1 MSTAPFP
8 RVEPPRFEH
17 HRQSLGIG
25 ESAPR
30 LTWTVAAA
38 DLPGWA
44 QRAYEVEISDESGT
58 TLTATGVVE
67 SEESVLVAWP
77 GTELGSRQRRGV
89 RVRVHGQ
96 DGSASDWSPW
106 SWAET
111 GLLEPS
117 QWHAGAAAPP
127 LELLGA
133 PDGPALLLR
142 RDFAVRAP
150 VAAARLY
157 VTARGLYEI
166 EINGEVVGD
175 EVLAPGWSSYDHRLR
190 YRTHDVTALLS
201 GGGNAIGATL
211 ADGWYRG
218 RVGFHGGKTG
228 VYGDRTALI
237 AQLEITYTDG
247 TTDRVVTDGSWRC
260 ATGPVTAA
268 SLYDGETYDAR
279 LLPDGWSATGF
290 DDASWSAADVLDHD
304 AALLTAPTGPPV
316 RRTETLSPV
325 RVLTGPAGETI
336 LDFGQNISGRLRLR
350 VQGPAGHTVRLR
362 HAEVLEDGALSLRP
376 LREAAALDTY
386 TLRGDDAEEWEP
398 RFTIHGFRYAQ
409 IIDWPGAFDPSSV
422 EAVVCHTD
430 MRRTGHFTC
439 SDPLLDRLHENVVW
453 SMRGNFVDI
462 PTDCPQ
468 RDERL
473 GWTGDIQVFAP
484 TASFLY
490 DSAGTLTSWLADL
503 AAEQAALGTVPHYVP
518 WVDLLFPVEP
528 AAAWGDAAAVV
539 PWVLYQRFG
548 DLGVLRAQY
557 PSMKAWVDQVATLAG
572 DSHLW
577 DEGFQF
583 GDWLDPA
590 APADDPGKSRTDH
603 ALVATAYHAWSAQIL
618 ADTARLLGHDADA
631 THYTALAAAVREAFR
646 GEFVTP
652 TGRLAADTQ
661 TAYALALHLNLLEG
675 PEQRERAGRR
685 LVELVTRDDFR
696 IATGFV
702 GTPLICDALASVG
715 AHDTAYRLLTQ
726 QNCPSWLYPVT
737 MGATTIWERWDSML
751 PDGSINP
758 GEMTSF
764 NHYALGAVADFLHR
778 TVAGLAPANSTP
790 PTARRPW
797 PGRRPTACS
806 PSPPPSP
813 PAPSPRWTSPI
824 PGPPRWRSVR
834 APTPSRVPARHR
846 SPAFRL
852 SCSRCDQ
859 PVGCWSASPALSQ
872 PEPGQS
878 AGGHARRTG
887 PDLTRSLIGCLQERS
902 AGGIHPVP
910 GHPAA
915 ALRSQEGHRVGD
927 VLWNSAAKRSSE
939 RCRQKQVSSRAG
951 PDVDLSVQSGGQGV
965 VRA

>member
-1 MSTAPFP
+1 MSTASFP
-8 RVEPPRFEH
+8 RVESPRFEH
-17 HRQSLGIG
+17 HRRPVGIG
-25 ESAPR
+25 EPAPR
-30 LTWTVAAA
+30 LSWTVVTD
-38 DLPGWA
+38 DLPGWT
-44 QRAYEVEISDESGT
+44 QRAYEIEISDESGA

-67 SEESVLVAWP
+67 SEESVLVPWP

-89 RVRVHGQ
+89 RVRVHGH

-111 GLLEPS
+111 GLLEPVH
-117 QWHAGAAAPP
+117 WHAGAAAPP
-127 LELLGA
+127 RELLGA

-142 RDFAVRAP
+142 RDFTVRGP

-166 EINGEVVGD
+166 EINGEAVGD
-175 EVLAPGWSSYDHRLR
+175 EVLAPGWSSYSHRLR
-190 YRTHDVTALLS
+190 YRTHDVTALLR
-201 GGGNAIGATL
+201 GGGNAVGATL

-218 RVGFHGGKTG
+218 RVGFNGGRTG

-247 TTDRVVTDGSWRC
+247 TTDRVVTDGDWRC
-260 ATGPVTAA
+260 ASGPVTSA
-268 SLYDGETYDAR
+268 SLYDGEAYDAR
-279 LLPDGWSATGF
+279 LVPAGWSSAGF
-290 DDASWSAADVLDHD
+290 DDASWLPADVLDHD
-304 AALLTAPTGPPV
+304 ATLLVAPTGPPV

-325 RVLTGPAGETI
+325 ETLTGPAGETI
-336 LDFGQNISGRLRLR
+336 LDFGQNISGRLRIR
-350 VQGPAGHTVRLR
+350 VQGPAGHTVSLR

-376 LREAAALDTY
+376 LRDAAALDTY
-386 TLRGDDAEEWEP
+386 TLRGDDTAEEWEP

-409 IIDWPGAFDPSSV
+409 IIDWPGELEESGV
-422 EAVVCHTD
+422 QAVVCHTD
-430 MRRTGHFTC
+430 MRRTGHFSC
-439 SDPLLDRLHENVVW
+439 SDPLLNRLHENVVW

-518 WVDLLFPVEP
+518 WVDLLFPAEP

-548 DLGVLRAQY
+548 DLGILRAQY
-557 PSMKAWVDQVATLAG
+557 PSMKAWVDQVAALAG
-572 DSHLW
+572 NSHLW

-590 APADDPGKSRTDH
+590 APADEPGKSRTDH
-603 ALVATAYHAWSAQIL
+603 ALVATAYHAWSTQIL
-618 ADTARLLGHDADA
+618 ADTAGLLGHEEDA
-631 THYTALAAAVREAFR
+631 TRYAALAAAVREAFR

-661 TAYALALHLNLLEG
+661 TAYALALHLNLLDK

-685 LVELVTRDDFR
+685 LVELVTQDGFR

-702 GTPLICDALASVG
+702 GTPLICDALAAVG

-726 QNCPSWLYPVT
+726 RECPSWLYPVT
-737 MGATTIWERWDSML
+737 MGATTIWERWDSLL
-751 PDGSINP
+751 PDGTVNP

-778 TVAGLAPANSTP
+778 TVAGLAPAAPGYRRLRIAPRPGGGLTHASAELHTP
-790 PTARRPW
+790 YGPASVTWTTEEGTLTVTATIPPGTVADIDLPYAGTTPTE
-797 PGRRPTACS
+797 
-806 PSPPPSP
+806 
-813 PAPSPRWTSPI
+813 
-824 PGPPRWRSVR
+824 
-834 APTPSRVPARHR
+834 
-846 SPAFRL
+846 
-852 SCSRCDQ
+852 
-859 PVGCWSASPALSQ
+859 VG
-872 PEPGQS
+872 
-878 AGGHARRTG
+878 AGTHTFTG
-887 PDLTRSLIGCLQERS
+887 PYR
-902 AGGIHPVP
+902 
-910 GHPAA
+910 PA
-915 ALRSQEGHRVGD
+915 
-927 VLWNSAAKRSSE
+927 
-939 RCRQKQVSSRAG
+939 
-951 PDVDLSVQSGGQGV
+951 
-965 VRA
+965 